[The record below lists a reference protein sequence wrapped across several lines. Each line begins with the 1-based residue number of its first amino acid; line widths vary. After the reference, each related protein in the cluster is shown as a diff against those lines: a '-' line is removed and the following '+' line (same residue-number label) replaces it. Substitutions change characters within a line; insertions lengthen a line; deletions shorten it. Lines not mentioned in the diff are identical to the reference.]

1 MLEKVYKFGGKV
13 KNFIFKLKFVLLLL
27 RNYFKSE
34 LLTICRRMKRD
45 PMPKR
50 VEALGIKNVGKIY
63 HNLSYDELI
72 DHELKNGECQLTS
85 SGATAVD
92 TGIFTGRSP
101 KDKYFVDQDPSN
113 KYIAWGDIN
122 QKITKELFNELLVVA
137 QDQLSGKDLYVTDV
151 HCGASDASRRSVRF
165 ISEIAWQSHFVK
177 NMFIRPDE
185 KALENFAADFTVLN
199 ACKTVNDNWKE
210 HGLNSEVFVI
220 FDVEERLAI
229 IGGTWYGGEMK
240 KGIFSMMN
248 YWLPLEGKLPMHC
261 SANVGKDGDT
271 ALFFG
276 LSGTGKTTLSTDP
289 NRALIGDD
297 EHGWDDN
304 GVFNFEGG
312 CYAKVINL
320 DPKSEPE
327 IYNAIR
333 RNALLENVVV
343 DGDGKVDYAD
353 GSKTENTRV
362 SYPIEHIDNHEPTL
376 NAGHPKNIIFL
387 TADAF
392 GVLPPV
398 AKLSKEQAMYYFL
411 SGYTAKVAGTE
422 RGITE
427 PVATF
432 SACFGEAF
440 LPLHPTVYAKLLGEK
455 IEEHNVNVYL
465 VNTGW
470 TGGAYGVGKRMSI
483 KDTRACINA
492 ILDGSITQ
500 CEFDTTKTF
509 RFDVPKTLNGVD
521 TQVLNPRNAWSDK
534 DAFDKQRDE
543 LAEMFIENFKKYQLE
558 DAEFDYS
565 AAGPKI
571 GS

>member
-1 MLEKVYKFGGKV
+1 MRECVE
-13 KNFIFKLKFVLLLL
+13 
-27 RNYFKSE
+27 E
-34 LLTICRRMKRD
+34 LGLNNI
-45 PMPKR
+45 
-50 VEALGIKNVGKIY
+50 GKIF

-72 DHELKNGECQLTS
+72 KHEIDNGECILTS
-85 SGATAVD
+85 CGATTVD

-122 QKITKELFNELLVVA
+122 HKITKDIFDELLEVA
-137 QDQLSGKDLYVTDV
+137 KEQLSNKDLYVTDV
-151 HCGASDASRRSVRF
+151 FCGASAASKRSVRF
-165 ISEIAWQSHFVK
+165 VSEIAWQSHFVK
-177 NMFIRPDE
+177 NMFIRPE
-185 KALENFAADFTVLN
+185 ASELENFSEDFTILN
-199 ACKTVNDNWKE
+199 ACKATNEKWEE

-220 FDVEERLAI
+220 FDVEAKLAI

-248 YWLPLEGKLPMHC
+248 YWLPLEGKLSMHC
-261 SANVGKDGDT
+261 SANVGKEGDT

-289 NRALIGDD
+289 VRALIGDD
-297 EHGWDDN
+297 EHGWDDE

-312 CYAKVINL
+312 CYAKVIDL

-327 IYNAIR
+327 IYGAIKKG
-333 RNALLENVVV
+333 ALLENVVV
-343 DGDGKVDYAD
+343 DKDNNVDYKD
-353 GSKTENTRV
+353 KSKTENTRV
-362 SYPIEHIDNHEPTL
+362 SYPIEHIANHEPTL
-376 NAGHPKNIIFL
+376 QAGHPENIIFL

-398 AKLSKEQAMYYFL
+398 SKLTKEQAMYYFL

-432 SACFGEAF
+432 SSCFGEAF

-455 IEEHNVNVYL
+455 IDKHNVNVFL

-483 KDTRACINA
+483 KDTRACING
-492 ILDGSITQ
+492 ILDGSIADS
-500 CEFDTTKTF
+500 EFDETLTF
-509 RFDVPKTLNGVD
+509 RFQVPKTLNGVD
-521 TQVLNPRNAWSDK
+521 THVLNPRNAWADK
-534 DAFDKQRDE
+534 EAFDATRDK
-543 LAEMFIENFKKYQLE
+543 LAGMFIENFKKYQTE
-558 DAEFDYS
+558 NSEFDYS
-565 AAGPKI
+565 KAGPAV
-571 GS
+571 

>member
-1 MLEKVYKFGGKV
+1 MNLTELQELGLKNIGKV
-13 KNFIFKLKFVLLLL
+13 H
-27 RNYFKSE
+27 
-34 LLTICRRMKRD
+34 
-45 PMPKR
+45 
-50 VEALGIKNVGKIY
+50 

-72 DHELKNGECQLTS
+72 KHELDNGECTLTKK
-85 SGATAVD
+85 GATAVD

-101 KDKYFVDQDPSN
+101 KDKYFVDRDPSN
-113 KYIAWGDIN
+113 KYIAWGDVNKKVSADIF
-122 QKITKELFNELLVVA
+122 EELLVVA
-137 QDQLSGKDLYVTDV
+137 QEQLSGTDLYVTDV
-151 HCGASDASRRSVRF
+151 FCGSSAASKRSVRF
-165 ISEIAWQSHFVK
+165 VSEIAWQSHFVK
-177 NMFIRPDE
+177 NMFIRPTE
-185 KALENFAADFTVLN
+185 SELEVFKSDFTVLN
-199 ACKTVNDNWKE
+199 ACKAVNNKWKE
-210 HGLNSEVFVI
+210 HGLNSEVFVL
-220 FDVEERLAI
+220 FDIENNIAI

-248 YWLPLEGKLPMHC
+248 YWLPLEGKLAMHC

-297 EHGWDDN
+297 EHGWDN
-304 GVFNFEGG
+304 YGVFNFEGG

-320 DPKSEPE
+320 DGKSEPE

-333 RNALLENVVV
+333 TDALLENVVMY
-343 DGDGKVDYAD
+343 GDGEVDYED

-362 SYPIEHIDNHEPTL
+362 SYPIEHIQNHKHDL
-376 NAGHPKNIIFL
+376 MAGHPENIIFL

-398 AKLSKEQAMYYFL
+398 SKLTKEQAMYYFL

-422 RGITE
+422 RGVTE

-455 IEEHNVNVYL
+455 ISEHGVNVYL

-470 TGGAYGVGKRMSI
+470 TGGGYGVGKRMSI
-483 KDTRACINA
+483 KNTRACINA
-492 ILDGSITQ
+492 ILDGSIKES
-500 CEFDTTKTF
+500 EFDTTITF
-509 RFDVPKTLNGVD
+509 RLHVPRTLGDLNPEI
-521 TQVLNPRNAWSDK
+521 LNPRNAWEDK
-534 DAFDKQRDE
+534 ELFDKTRDN
-543 LAEMFIENFKKYQLE
+543 LAEMFIKNYTKYQDGE
-558 DAEFDYS
+558 HTDY
-565 AAGPKI
+565 APYGPI
-571 GS
+571 VGS

>member
-1 MLEKVYKFGGKV
+1 MNLTELE
-13 KNFIFKLKFVLLLL
+13 
-27 RNYFKSE
+27 E
-34 LLTICRRMKRD
+34 LGL
-45 PMPKR
+45 
-50 VEALGIKNVGKIY
+50 KNVGEVF
-63 HNLSYDELI
+63 HNLSYEELI
-72 DHELKNGECQLTS
+72 KHELDNGECVLTKK
-85 SGATAVD
+85 GATAVD

-101 KDKYFVDQDPSN
+101 KDKYIVDADPSN
-113 KYIAWGDIN
+113 KFVAWGDVNKKVSAEI
-122 QKITKELFNELLVVA
+122 FAELLDVA
-137 QDQLSGKDLYVTDV
+137 KEQLSNKNLYVTDV
-151 HCGASDASRRSVRF
+151 FCGSSAASKRSVRF
-165 ISEIAWQSHFVK
+165 VSEIAWQSHFVK
-177 NMFIRPDE
+177 NMFIRPTE
-185 KALENFAADFTVLN
+185 AELEVFKPGFTVLN
-199 ACKTVNDNWKE
+199 ACKAVNKKWKE
-210 HGLNSEVFVI
+210 HGLNSEVFVM
-220 FDVEERLAI
+220 FDIENNIAI

-297 EHGWDDN
+297 EHGWDN
-304 GVFNFEGG
+304 HGVFNFEGG

-320 DPKSEPE
+320 DGKSEPE
-327 IYNAIR
+327 IYNAIKTG
-333 RNALLENVVV
+333 ALLENVVMY
-343 DGDGKVDYAD
+343 GEGEVDYED

-362 SYPIEHIDNHEPTL
+362 SYPIEHIENHEPSL
-376 NAGHPKNIIFL
+376 SAGHPENIIFL

-398 AKLSKEQAMYYFL
+398 SKLTKEQAMYYFL

-455 IEEHNVNVYL
+455 IDKHGVHVYL

-470 TGGAYGVGKRMSI
+470 TGGAYGVGHRMSI

-492 ILDGSITQ
+492 ILDGSIKDS
-500 CEFDTTKTF
+500 EFNTTITF
-509 RFDVPKTLNGVD
+509 RLHVPKTLGDINPEI
-521 TQVLNPRNAWSDK
+521 LNPRNAWTDK
-534 DAFDKQRDE
+534 AEFDKTRDT
-543 LAEMFIENFKKYQLE
+543 LAEMFIENFKKYQTE
-558 DAEFDYS
+558 DSEFDYS
-565 AAGPKI
+565 TAGPKVEK
-571 GS
+571 